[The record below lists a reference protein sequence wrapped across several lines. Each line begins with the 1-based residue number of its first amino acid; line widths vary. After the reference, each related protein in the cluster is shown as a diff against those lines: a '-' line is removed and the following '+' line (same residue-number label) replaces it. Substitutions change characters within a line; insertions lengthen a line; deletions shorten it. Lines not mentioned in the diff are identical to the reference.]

1 MKKVILSLSFIGM
14 AFLASCGGSAET
26 VEANDAQEVATASEN
41 AQAYAINADESSI
54 SWRGFKIFQD
64 PTKPETGHHGF
75 IKFKSGELTFNE
87 GVLEA
92 GSFIADL
99 TTLESVDL
107 NDDPDSK
114 ADLDGHLKSEDFL
127 FVESFP
133 EAKFEISNVKY
144 LEEGDFNTEIS
155 GNLDFRGVP
164 KNITF
169 KANVKEENGVVS
181 FNSEEIMINRQD
193 FGIDFQGGGDSIIK
207 DEVALQVEVK
217 ANQA

>member
-127 FVESFP
+127 DRKSTRLNSSHV
-133 EAKFEISNVKY
+133 AISYAVFCLKKKNKNKNTKY
-144 LEEGDFNTEIS
+144 
-155 GNLDFRGVP
+155 R
-164 KNITF
+164 
-169 KANVKEENGVVS
+169 
-181 FNSEEIMINRQD
+181 
-193 FGIDFQGGGDSIIK
+193 
-207 DEVALQVEVK
+207 
-217 ANQA
+217 